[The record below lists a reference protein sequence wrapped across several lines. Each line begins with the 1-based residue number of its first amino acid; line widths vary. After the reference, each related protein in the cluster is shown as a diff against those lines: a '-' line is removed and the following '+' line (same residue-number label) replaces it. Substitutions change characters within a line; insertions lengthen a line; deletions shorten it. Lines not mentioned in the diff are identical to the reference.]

1 MKALI
6 QRVSRGSVTV
16 DSEIVGRIGYGF
28 VVLLGVR
35 AGDTLESAKQLA
47 AKTAALRVFCDD
59 ARKMNLS
66 LIDIDGQALVISQF
80 TLYADTRKGNRPSFV
95 RAAEPALAEK
105 LYDEFVKRLG
115 DSLGPEKVATGKFR
129 AMMEVEI
136 VNDGPVTV
144 ELTTDSK

>member
-1 MKALI
+1 MTI
-6 QRVSRGSVTV
+6 DDETVGS
-16 DSEIVGRIGYGF
+16 IGRGF

-35 AGDTLESAKQLA
+35 EGDTIENAQQLA
-47 AKTAALRVFCDD
+47 AKTATLRVFCDE

-95 RAAEPALAEK
+95 KAAEPVLAER
-105 LYDEFVKRLG
+105 LYEEFVKRLG
-115 DSLGPEKVATGKFR
+115 DSLGPDNVATGKFG

-144 ELTTDSK
+144 ELNTDAK